1 MKRRGGAT
9 TSLIL
14 GIAGV
19 IGVGVAGGMA
29 ITGTTPCSIMSACGI
44 KSDAKVE
51 TVAMT
56 DANAGACPVTGRAGV
71 IAASTTAA
79 ADSGCCSEKT
89 ETVNV
94 ETVALADCSNDPE
107 CAVDDGVAC
116 STKGPD
122 CHKVQPAADG
132 VQVQVITASQ
142 TEAKAEGELC
152 AMAASCSPA
161 NCTEG
166 MMKACTDAGKI
177 CPEDKSAQATTF
189 ALAAE
194 ADCSND
200 PECAVDDGIAC
211 STKGP
216 DCHKVQPAAAQ
227 TVANEAASSCCSD
240 KKAEAE
246 IVAVA
251 PDALRPL
258 FTLQFSGKGMPMLIP
273 ASLTTQSACEVKEAG
288 SCGGEKKAACSTA
301 TTASLN

>member
-1 MKRRGGAT
+1 
-9 TSLIL
+9 
-14 GIAGV
+14 
-19 IGVGVAGGMA
+19 
-29 ITGTTPCSIMSACGI
+29 
-44 KSDAKVE
+44 
-51 TVAMT
+51 
-56 DANAGACPVTGRAGV
+56 
-71 IAASTTAA
+71 
-79 ADSGCCSEKT
+79 
-89 ETVNV
+89 
-94 ETVALADCSNDPE
+94 
-107 CAVDDGVAC
+107 
-116 STKGPD
+116 
-122 CHKVQPAADG
+122 
-132 VQVQVITASQ
+132 
-142 TEAKAEGELC
+142 
-152 AMAASCSPA
+152 
-161 NCTEG
+161 
-166 MMKACTDAGKI
+166 MKACTDSGKI
-177 CPEDKSAQATTF
+177 CPEDKSAQATTV

-246 IVAVA
+246 TVAVA